1 VRIRTQRVARW
12 IQWRLFLSSAKEGF
26 LTATEE
32 QLPPYEWESL
42 FFFDDYKCGAMA
54 AFID

>member
-1 VRIRTQRVARW
+1 VEYVVGRRGWHEDQNAEGG
-12 IQWRLFLSSAKEGF
+12 IQWRSFPSRVKEAF

-42 FFFDDYKCGAMA
+42 FFFDDYK
-54 AFID
+54 

>member
-1 VRIRTQRVARW
+1 MQRVAW
-12 IQWRLFLSSAKEGF
+12 SIQWRLFPSRAKEGF

-32 QLPPYEWESL
+32 QLPPYERESL